1 MNDELENYDCLA
13 DLRETRKRFTAKY
26 AHDPVALFKHLDT
39 VPERFFNSLGIRN
52 EWVK

>member
-13 DLRETRKRFTAKY
+13 ELRKTRERFTAKY
-26 AHDPVALFKHLDT
+26 ANDPEALFKHLDG
-39 VPERFFNSLGIRN
+39 VPARFFARLGIRN